1 MRIANLFVALA
12 ATTLMMVGCASQKE
26 PAEKALAQV
35 ESSLAEFRADAEK
48 YAADELKG
56 IDESI
61 TKLKNS
67 VANKDYASV
76 VKAAPAL
83 NSSIASLK
91 ETVATKKA
99 DAEAMLAAAQSEWT
113 DLSAKVPQMV
123 EAIQSRVDTL
133 GKSRKLPA
141 GLDKA
146 SFESVKTTFET
157 MKTEWSDAAAQF
169 ASGEAGEAVRKAREV
184 KAKGDEILAKLGMT
198 PNA

>member
-1 MRIANLFVALA
+1 MRIANLFVAVA
-12 ATTLMMVGCASQKE
+12 ATTLMLVGCASQKE

-48 YAADELKG
+48 YAAEELQG
-56 IDESI
+56 VDASI
-61 TKLKNS
+61 ARLKS
-67 VANKDYASV
+67 SLANKDYSAV

-83 NSSIASLK
+83 NSTITSLR

-99 DAEAMLAAAQSEWT
+99 DADAMLAAAQAEWT

-141 GLDKA
+141 NLDKA
-146 SFESVKTTFET
+146 AWETVKTDFEA
-157 MKTEWSDAAAQF
+157 MKTEWTDATAQF
-169 ASGEAGEAVRKAREV
+169 ASGQAGEAVRKAREV
-184 KAKGDEILAKLGMT
+184 KAKGDQILGQLGMT
-198 PNA
+198 PS